1 MKNYKLWTSE
11 EGLVQEYHSTI
22 APNNAIIWYDEQ
34 GNIAAIEPY
43 MSHGDGTHHFYNRI
57 MSEELDNWEVLWIF
71 E

>member
-22 APNNAIIWYDEQ
+22 APNNAIIWYDEH
-34 GNIAAIEPY
+34 GNIVAIEPY
-43 MSHGDGTHHFYNRI
+43 MSHGDGTRHFYNRI